1 MAFQRELEGAAC
13 ESLESVPRGLQNRP
27 QTRTT
32 RSDRNSVSPASREP
46 KRDEP
51 GLGAEHQ
58 PESRETARPRQGLT
72 EAPHPAPAAA
82 QAVGQGQPSTEAKP
96 AGTEGTGRR
105 SDSAAARQSELPAGL
120 TDPAIQ
126 PQGEANGTEKDGK
139 TPGNSPSG
147 PVLERTSL
155 AAGSAR
161 DVAFAVKCSEATPCA
176 SSSKTASAGCAAS
189 ETIGPRASAG
199 VLQTGR
205 ATEASTSSIRPAAGS
220 TALAGSAI
228 PASVEAHTDSAG
240 ADNPHAGSGSEQ
252 QGASA
257 GPGVP
262 SRKLTDAALKEEG
275 TAKSNGM
282 SGKPGT
288 LHAGDAPTSPGVVMG
303 IIAVAAAA
311 SQSPQL
317 ASNGSAALSAPRGSR
332 ESGTVDSP
340 AAPPEPDTVQSTGR
354 IDLRVNGQQ
363 SERVDIRLIARG
375 SEVQVTVRA
384 ASPGLPTELRG
395 GLQDLMQTL
404 KDSGFHSEAWRPAA
418 SDARSASSNQV
429 GAQQE
434 RTPGGGQGARDQ
446 GSGWQQENRGGRGR
460 QDSPPRW
467 VEELEA
473 SSASSRKTNWREL
486 SWRQ

>member
-1 MAFQRELEGAAC
+1 
-13 ESLESVPRGLQNRP
+13 
-27 QTRTT
+27 
-32 RSDRNSVSPASREP
+32 
-46 KRDEP
+46 
-51 GLGAEHQ
+51 
-58 PESRETARPRQGLT
+58 
-72 EAPHPAPAAA
+72 
-82 QAVGQGQPSTEAKP
+82 
-96 AGTEGTGRR
+96 
-105 SDSAAARQSELPAGL
+105 
-120 TDPAIQ
+120 
-126 PQGEANGTEKDGK
+126 
-139 TPGNSPSG
+139 
-147 PVLERTSL
+147 
-155 AAGSAR
+155 
-161 DVAFAVKCSEATPCA
+161 VKCSEATPCA

-199 VLQTGR
+199 VLQSGR

-288 LHAGDAPTSPGVVMG
+288 LHAGDAPTSPGVVKG
-303 IIAVAAAA
+303 IIAVAAAP

-317 ASNGSAALSAPRGSR
+317 ASNGSAALSALAAR
-332 ESGTVDSP
+332 ESPGPSILRPLLRNQTLSSRRPHRLASQWPTERESRHSSDRPWERSP
-340 AAPPEPDTVQSTGR
+340 SDCEGCVPWLT
-354 IDLRVNGQQ
+354 
-363 SERVDIRLIARG
+363 
-375 SEVQVTVRA
+375 
-384 ASPGLPTELRG
+384 TELRG

-418 SDARSASSNQV
+418 SDARSASSNQA